1 MENNNYLSLLG
12 LALRGGRLEIGADA
26 VTALVHAKAARLIVI
41 AQDASERTRRNG
53 IHQAEVGQCLEITL
67 PCTSEELGRSL
78 GKKTVSVAA
87 LTDLGLAIAL
97 TSRLAA
103 VSPEIY
109 GETLKKLEIKSRR
122 MEERKAKTRVKTPV
136 KTFEKLKKSDESSNK
151 KSNKKSD
158 EKSKPRREFKRELK
172 RELKNGEKV
181 KPRGQFRRGEK
192 SDDKLKRDEK
202 FKSGDKLKRDEK
214 FKSGDEFKSNKKF
227 KSRRVLNHDKSE
239 RKNDKMNQ
247 RDKINYKMKRSG
259 ASYVK
264 FHSNSRPGA
273 KPPRS
278 SSDGGKKRNP

>member
-26 VTALVHAKAARLIVI
+26 VTALVHAKAARLIVV

-97 TSRLAA
+97 TSRLAS

-136 KTFEKLKKSDESSNK
+136 KTFEKLKKSDER
-151 KSNKKSD
+151 SNKKSD
-158 EKSKPRREFKRELK
+158 EKSKPRRELK
-172 RELKNGEKV
+172 RELKNVEKV

-192 SDDKLKRDEK
+192 SGDELKRD
-202 FKSGDKLKRDEK
+202 GK
-214 FKSGDEFKSNKKF
+214 FKSGDEWKSAKKL
-227 KSRRVLNHDKSE
+227 KSRRVSTYDKS
-239 RKNDKMNQ
+239 D
-247 RDKINYKMKRSG
+247 KMKRNKINNSG

-264 FHSNSRPGA
+264 SHGNSNFGA
-273 KPPRS
+273 KSPRL
-278 SSDGGKKRNP
+278 SSDGEKKRNP

>member
-1 MENNNYLSLLG
+1 MENNNHYLSLLG

-26 VTALVHAKAARLIVI
+26 VTALVHAKAARLIVV

-97 TSRLAA
+97 TSRLAS

-136 KTFEKLKKSDESSNK
+136 KTFEKPHEKSHEKSDG
-151 KSNKKSD
+151 KSN

-172 RELKNGEKV
+172 RELKDGEKV

-192 SDDKLKRDEK
+192 S
-202 FKSGDKLKRDEK
+202 
-214 FKSGDEFKSNKKF
+214 GDEFKNNKKF
-227 KSRRVLNHDKSE
+227 QSRRVLNHDK
-239 RKNDKMNQ
+239 NDQKS
-247 RDKINYKMKRSG
+247 DKIKHRANRSG
-259 ASYVK
+259 AFYVK
-264 FHSNSRPGA
+264 FHDNSRPGA